1 MLNDEE
7 HRDGYLDSAEMFAYI
22 SRNNSNSE
30 TGTKTDKIRYTGY
43 ILSVPFSIK
52 IKAK

>member
-30 TGTKTDKIRYTGY
+30 TGTKTDKIR
-43 ILSVPFSIK
+43 
-52 IKAK
+52 